1 MKLAF
6 KMIFLVVTLVLAGNI
21 IITRSVNKKIAKY
34 SRRIMYAGTIA
45 TLSQLILISSSSEK
59 TASLMLGVFFA
70 CMDYILYFIMDY
82 CMVYTEREHRSDP
95 KHFLMLALVVA
106 DSLFMITNYF
116 HHLVFD
122 LQEIEFQGELYFK
135 ALKYLPYY
143 IHLIFCY
150 IIAINCVLT
159 LVLRM
164 RQLPKFYWPKYYFFF
179 IGFTIVVL
187 WDAIYV
193 FKPNPI
199 DTSIIGYG
207 ICAMILNYYAL
218 FYEPK
223 YIIENMLKRAI
234 SDMNNM
240 VFLFDIEDNCIFINE
255 EAQTFFGIKDKN
267 QDLKEV
273 LAIFMDPV
281 KEDWR
286 DANYNYS
293 CSATLNRNNQKYYLE
308 IHYTRLLEDDR
319 LVGYFFDIMDITE
332 QHKRLEQERF
342 LAEHDT
348 LTGVYNKEKLYKV
361 IDEVLDRD
369 NYNCSSYYLISCDFK
384 DFKLINDIY
393 GEAAGDGL
401 LKKLAD
407 TLVKMASPGTKYG
420 RIGNDKFGMLLEKKN
435 YNRDIFE
442 YGPRE
447 ILRLDEN
454 FLYPVVIHVGI
465 YDLANGRLPVAIM
478 FDRTT
483 LAISSIKDN
492 FEKRIAFYDANMR
505 NQKIWDQKI
514 ASSLNVGIKERQIVP
529 YLQPQIDLSGKVEG
543 AEVLV
548 RWNHPEEGFLTPNKF
563 IPTFETNGM
572 ILELDR
578 YMWRQ
583 ACELLRKWSDGPNK
597 NAYLSVNISPRDFY
611 YVDLYKEFTTLV
623 KEFGI
628 DPQLLRLEITET
640 VFMNDI
646 ENKVLLLKRL
656 REEGFIIE
664 MDDFGSGYSSLNL
677 LKNLPIDVL
686 KIDMMFL
693 GKNNDSIK
701 ANKILAGTIRMA
713 KDIGLT
719 VISEGV
725 ENKEEAEFLKKCGC
739 DYMQGY
745 YYAKP
750 MSVESF
756 EDAYFK

>member
-6 KMIFLVVTLVLAGNI
+6 KMIYLVVTLVLAGNI

-34 SRRIMYAGTIA
+34 SRRIMYAGTVA
-45 TLSQLILISSSSEK
+45 TLSQLILISTSSERI
-59 TASLMLGVFFA
+59 ASLMLGVFFA
-70 CMDYILYFIMDY
+70 CMDFILYFILDY
-82 CMVYTEREHRSDP
+82 CMVYTEHENKNDP
-95 KHFLMLALVVA
+95 RRFFMIALVIA
-106 DSLFMITNYF
+106 DAGFMITNYF

-122 LQEIEFQGELYFK
+122 LQTIELQGEVYFK
-135 ALKYLPYY
+135 ALKFSPYY

-150 IIAINCVLT
+150 IISIHCVLT

-164 RQLPKFYWPKYYFFF
+164 RKLPKLYWPKFYFFF
-179 IGFTIVVL
+179 IGFIIVIL

-193 FKPNPI
+193 FMPTPI

-207 ICAMILNYYAL
+207 ICAMILNYFAL
-218 FYEPK
+218 FYKPQ
-223 YIIENMLKRAI
+223 YIIENMLKRTI

-240 VFLFDIEDNCIFINE
+240 VFLFDIEDNCIFINDK
-255 EAQTFFGIKDKN
+255 AQSFFGINDKN
-267 QDLKEV
+267 QDFKEIF
-273 LAIFMDPV
+273 AIFMDPV

-286 DANYNYS
+286 TAEYNYS
-293 CSATLNRNNQKYYLE
+293 CSASLNRNNRKYMLE
-308 IHYTRLLEDDR
+308 IHYTRLFENDR
-319 LVGYFFDIMDITE
+319 LVGYFFDIMDRSE
-332 QHKRLEQERF
+332 QYRRLEEERKH
-342 LAEHDT
+342 AEHDT
-348 LTGVYNKEKLYKV
+348 LTGIYNKEKLYKV
-361 IDEVLDRD
+361 IDEVLDMNQD
-369 NYNCSSYYLISCDFK
+369 NYSSYYLISCDFK

-393 GEAAGDGL
+393 GEAAGDSL
-401 LKKLAD
+401 LKKVAD

-483 LAISSIKDN
+483 LAISSIKN
-492 FEKRIAFYDANMR
+492 NYEKRIAFYDADMR

-514 ASSLNVGIKERQIVP
+514 AANLNLGIKNKQIVP
-529 YLQPQIDLSGKVEG
+529 YLQPQIDLEGNVDG

-548 RWNHPEEGFLTPNKF
+548 RWNHPTEGFLTPNRF

-578 YMWRQ
+578 HMWRQ
-583 ACELLRKWSDGPNK
+583 ACELLKKWSYGPNK
-597 NAYLSVNISPRDFY
+597 NTHLSVNISPRDFY
-611 YVDLYKEFTTLV
+611 YVDLYKEFTSLV
-623 KEFGI
+623 KEFQI

-640 VFMNDI
+640 VFINDV
-646 ENKVLLLKRL
+646 ENKVILLKRL

-677 LKNLPIDVL
+677 LKDLPIDVL

-725 ENKEEAEFLKKCGC
+725 ENKEEAAFLRQCGC

-745 YYAKP
+745 YYEKP
-750 MSVESF
+750 MSVEAF
-756 EDAYFK
+756 EAKYLK

>member
-6 KMIFLVVTLVLAGNI
+6 KMIFLMVTLVLAGNI

-70 CMDYILYFIMDY
+70 CMDFILYFILDY
-82 CMVYTEREHRSDP
+82 CMVYTEHEHRSDP

-135 ALKYLPYY
+135 ALKYSPYY

-150 IIAINCVLT
+150 IIAIYCVLT

-465 YDLANGRLPVAIM
+465 YDLANGRLPVGIM

-725 ENKEEAEFLKKCGC
+725 ENKEEAEFLKNCGC

-750 MSVESF
+750 MSVKSF
-756 EDAYFK
+756 EEAYFK

>member
-70 CMDYILYFIMDY
+70 CMDFILYFILDY
-82 CMVYTEREHRSDP
+82 CMVYTEHEHRSDP

-122 LQEIEFQGELYFK
+122 LQEIEFHGELYFK
-135 ALKYLPYY
+135 ALKYSPYY

-164 RQLPKFYWPKYYFFF
+164 KQLPKFYWPKYYFFF

-725 ENKEEAEFLKKCGC
+725 ENKEEAEFLKNCGC

-756 EDAYFK
+756 EEAYFK

>member
-70 CMDYILYFIMDY
+70 CMDFILYFILDY
-82 CMVYTEREHRSDP
+82 CMVYTEHEHRSDS
-95 KHFLMLALVVA
+95 KHFFMLALVVA

-143 IHLIFCY
+143 THLVFCY
-150 IIAINCVLT
+150 IIAIHCVLT

-281 KEDWR
+281 KEDWK

-293 CSATLNRNNQKYYLE
+293 CSATLNRNNKKYYLE
-308 IHYTRLLEDDR
+308 IHYARLLEDDR

-369 NYNCSSYYLISCDFK
+369 NDNCSSYYLISCDFK

-447 ILRLDEN
+447 IMRLDEN

-465 YDLANGRLPVAIM
+465 YDLANGRLPVGIM

-514 ASSLNVGIKERQIVP
+514 ASNLNLGIKERQIVP
-529 YLQPQIDLSGKVEG
+529 YLQPQIDLSGNVEG

-611 YVDLYKEFTTLV
+611 YVDLYKEFTSLI

-756 EDAYFK
+756 EANYLK

>member
-1 MKLAF
+1 MKLTF
-6 KMIFLVVTLVLAGNI
+6 KLIFLVVTLVLAGNI

-45 TLSQLILISSSSEK
+45 TLSQLILISSASENI
-59 TASLMLGVFFA
+59 ASLMLGIFFA
-70 CMDYILYFIMDY
+70 CMDFILFFILDY
-82 CMVYTEREHRSDP
+82 CMVYTDHKPKYDS
-95 KHFLMLALVVA
+95 KHFIMLALVLA
-106 DSLFMITNYF
+106 DSIFMITNYF

-122 LQEIEFQGELYFK
+122 LQEIELQGEFYFK
-135 ALKYLPYY
+135 ALKYPPYY
-143 IHLIFCY
+143 THLVFCY

-159 LVLRM
+159 LILRM

-179 IGFTIVVL
+179 IGFIIVVL

-193 FKPNPI
+193 FRPNPI

-308 IHYTRLLEDDR
+308 IHYTRLLEDGR

-465 YDLANGRLPVAIM
+465 YDLANGRLPVGIM

-492 FEKRIAFYDANMR
+492 FEKRIAFYDADMR

-529 YLQPQIDLSGKVEG
+529 YLQPQIDLNGKVEG

-578 YMWRQ
+578 HMWRQ
-583 ACELLRKWSDGPNK
+583 ACELLRKWSDWPNK

-611 YVDLYKEFTTLV
+611 YVDLYKEFTILI

-750 MSVESF
+750 MSVEAF
-756 EDAYFK
+756 EANYLK

>member
-1 MKLAF
+1 
-6 KMIFLVVTLVLAGNI
+6 
-21 IITRSVNKKIAKY
+21 
-34 SRRIMYAGTIA
+34 
-45 TLSQLILISSSSEK
+45 
-59 TASLMLGVFFA
+59 
-70 CMDYILYFIMDY
+70 
-82 CMVYTEREHRSDP
+82 
-95 KHFLMLALVVA
+95 
-106 DSLFMITNYF
+106 
-116 HHLVFD
+116 
-122 LQEIEFQGELYFK
+122 
-135 ALKYLPYY
+135 
-143 IHLIFCY
+143 
-150 IIAINCVLT
+150 
-159 LVLRM
+159 
-164 RQLPKFYWPKYYFFF
+164 
-179 IGFTIVVL
+179 
-187 WDAIYV
+187 
-193 FKPNPI
+193 
-199 DTSIIGYG
+199 
-207 ICAMILNYYAL
+207 
-218 FYEPK
+218 
-223 YIIENMLKRAI
+223 
-234 SDMNNM
+234 
-240 VFLFDIEDNCIFINE
+240 
-255 EAQTFFGIKDKN
+255 
-267 QDLKEV
+267 
-273 LAIFMDPV
+273 MDPV

-407 TLVKMASPGTKYG
+407 TLVKMASSGTKYG

-756 EDAYFK
+756 EANYLK